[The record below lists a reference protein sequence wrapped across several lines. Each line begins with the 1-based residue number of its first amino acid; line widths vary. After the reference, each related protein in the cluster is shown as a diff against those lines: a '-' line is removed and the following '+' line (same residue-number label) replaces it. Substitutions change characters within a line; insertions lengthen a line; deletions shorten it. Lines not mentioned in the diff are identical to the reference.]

1 MSKVKN
7 AFANKK
13 AFIPFITAGDPDADS
28 TVRFVLAAARAG
40 ADLIEIGIPF
50 SDPTAEGP
58 VIQEADTRALAAGM
72 TVHGAFEIA
81 KRVRAEDPE
90 IPLAFM
96 TYLNPV
102 FKYRGD
108 TDGSVPYEPFL
119 AECSELGIDALIIT
133 SPERHGGE
141 PAQWYAAL
149 AALAERGV
157 TVVIVTDAATAD
169 LLVALGA
176 RDALAREQK
185 ELQ

>member
-1 MSKVKN
+1 VPIRSLP
-7 AFANKK
+7 ATDRILLFCE
-13 AFIPFITAGDPDADS
+13 
-28 TVRFVLAAARAG
+28 LALLR
-40 ADLIEIGIPF
+40 D
-50 SDPTAEGP
+50 
-58 VIQEADTRALAAGM
+58 
-72 TVHGAFEIA
+72 
-81 KRVRAEDPE
+81 
-90 IPLAFM
+90 
-96 TYLNPV
+96 
-102 FKYRGD
+102 
-108 TDGSVPYEPFL
+108 
-119 AECSELGIDALIIT
+119 GIDALIIT